1 MGTFNLF
8 GNKSNDCNN
17 EVRLY
22 DRLNAEHYSQYPYET
37 KDIGEEMALVSQ
49 VIMQYWKPRFL
60 LNHNTKCAYE
70 FMDSSET
77 LLTVTH
83 ADIAW
88 ETLDRLPNMAIE
100 CAKRLSF
107 HFPSFIHPFKNGV
120 AEVSWQL
127 NPDGRYFM
135 DDDGF
140 GMTDDEEIKIYG
152 LIDKTGKVIAKFQT
166 INNYDELRMMREQAE
181 KIVKVGETK
190 RLAFLWRLIMD

>member
-8 GNKSNDCNN
+8 GNNSKDCNK
-17 EVRLY
+17 EMQLY
-22 DRLNAEHYSQYPYET
+22 NWLHAEHYSQYPYET
-37 KDIGEEMALVSQ
+37 KDIGEGMALVSQ

-60 LNHNTKCAYE
+60 LNHHTKRACE
-70 FMDSSET
+70 FMDSNET
-77 LLTVTH
+77 LVTVTH
-83 ADIAW
+83 EDIAW
-88 ETLDRLPNMAIE
+88 ETLDRLPNMAVE

-152 LIDKTGKVIAKFQT
+152 CIDKAGKVIVKFQT
-166 INNYDELRMMREQAE
+166 INNYDELRMMRKQAE
-181 KIVKVGETK
+181 EMVKN
-190 RLAFLWRLIMD
+190 